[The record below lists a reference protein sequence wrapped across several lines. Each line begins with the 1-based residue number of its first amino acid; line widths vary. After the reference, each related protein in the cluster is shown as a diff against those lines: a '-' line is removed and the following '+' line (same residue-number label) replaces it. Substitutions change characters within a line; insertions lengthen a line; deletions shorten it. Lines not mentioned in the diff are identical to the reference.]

1 MRTRAKMAG
10 AHPGF
15 ISMMH
20 AWEYCY
26 SPLEGMLVHRRVTPN
41 SMSLVPIYTSG
52 PSCSMVD

>member
-1 MRTRAKMAG
+1 MHTRAKMAG

-26 SPLEGMLVHRRVTPN
+26 PLERMLVHRRVTPS
-41 SMSLVPIYTSG
+41 SMALVLIYTSG
-52 PSCSMVD
+52 PSCSKVD